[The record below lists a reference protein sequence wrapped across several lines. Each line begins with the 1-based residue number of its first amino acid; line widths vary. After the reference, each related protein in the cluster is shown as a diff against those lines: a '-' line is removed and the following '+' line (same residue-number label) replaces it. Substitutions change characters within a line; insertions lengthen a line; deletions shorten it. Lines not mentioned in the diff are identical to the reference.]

1 MSKIR
6 QDIFNKGLI
15 YKDYRKLVNQWLLE
29 GKTSGA
35 NHSQSMLDYTYLNNK
50 RMDRLDKT
58 SKLSEALISSLK
70 QIKSKQHWIVL
81 AEAWCG
87 DVAQNLP
94 IIARM
99 AEQNKNIELRI
110 IFRDENN
117 EIMNEYLTQGARSI
131 PKLVIFD
138 EEFNELTTWGPRPD
152 PVQDMLMAHKNNPNE
167 TYQEYA
173 QKAHT
178 WYAKDRTATL
188 QKEFINLIE
197 NLTMDYQKVA

>member
-1 MSKIR
+1 MSGIVK
-6 QDIFNKGLI
+6 DTFDKGLI
-15 YKDYRKLVNQWLLE
+15 YKNYRDLVNQWLLE
-29 GKTSGA
+29 GKTSGE
-35 NHSQSMLDYTYLNNK
+35 NHSPSMLDYTYLNNK

-70 QIKSKQHWIVL
+70 QIITKQHWLILV
-81 AEAWCG
+81 EAWCG

-94 IIARM
+94 AIARM
-99 AEQNKNIELRI
+99 AEQNKNIELSI

-138 EEFNELTTWGPRPD
+138 EGFNELTTWGPRPD
-152 PVQDMLMAHKNNPNE
+152 PVQDMLLAQQNNPNE

-173 QKAHT
+173 
-178 WYAKDRTATL
+178 
-188 QKEFINLIE
+188 
-197 NLTMDYQKVA
+197 